1 MRVRA
6 PGPRVPRR
14 EIVAA
19 AVAALALGATL
30 ATAAVPP
37 PFLLGDD
44 GVATTDDAR
53 AFLVNPAALGER
65 YPSELWFGGA
75 RDHDDRTAWEVLAT
89 WRRLGFSM
97 ERDLA
102 GGHAFGAGFSLGG
115 ERARLGWTQ
124 VLRTAAAPRD
134 ERVWDASAGLLV
146 RPAPWLSLGGRMA
159 HVLEPRIAGA
169 QQVRTWT
176 AGLGLRPFALSPARA
191 HGAGVRFTLLG
202 EVTAEEGESPRRED
216 VRAGAALE
224 LVPGLELRAVGGEHT
239 VQVGVTLRQP
249 RSSVAGATRHR
260 RDGSTSLDRV
270 RWAVSAHAGE
280 DRTVFLPRRD
290 RRVARLRLAGPL
302 ADEALGGGLGGGGAR
317 PSGPVHRQLER
328 ALSDPLTR
336 GVFLELEGVGG
347 MAQLEELRPRLE
359 RLVRAGKPVVAYLE
373 HGGTRG
379 DLYLSSVATRVVASP
394 AAEFVGL
401 GLRTER
407 RYWRRALE
415 RAGVR
420 MDRASIG
427 DFKSAYR
434 NLSVDSTPP
443 ADTTVIERILAQRQQ
458 LFVDAVAKARGVP
471 AERVEAVLDG
481 REYPAEVLA
490 RLGVIDSVGWREDA
504 LAELGRL
511 AGLGRKPRTVDLARE
526 SEADERWVTPRRVAV
541 VYAGGPIVDGRSG
554 SNLLDGDVMGDRTV
568 TEQLER
574 AFRAPGVR
582 AVVLR
587 IESPGG
593 SASASYLMDH
603 AVERLKRETG
613 KPLVVSMGSVAA
625 SGGYFMSLHADR
637 IYADRNTVTGSIGVV
652 FVKPSFEGLYGKLGV
667 RQDDFERGPYMGGL
681 SWSRDWGPREQAAA
695 DSTIKRLY
703 RTFMARVADGRRL
716 EPFLV
721 SGYAQGRAW
730 MADDALDRKLV
741 DGIGGLEAAIVAAR
755 RLGGVAAD
763 ERIALLEFHRPRGN
777 LLERALRGWLRGELV
792 RTMSLPDLARA
803 GPRGGLGR
811 GAGGLILGGGTRRVC
826 P

>member
-1 MRVRA
+1 MTARPAGACALR
-6 PGPRVPRR
+6 G
-14 EIVAA
+14 AA
-19 AVAALALGATL
+19 FAIAVAALLAGSPPAVAADAAPILLG
-30 ATAAVPP
+30 
-37 PFLLGDD
+37 GDD

-53 AFLVNPAALGER
+53 ALLVNPAALGQR
-65 YPSELWFGGA
+65 HPSELWFGGA
-75 RDHDDRTAWEVLAT
+75 HGPDGRTAWEVLAT
-89 WRRLGFSM
+89 WRRLGFSL
-97 ERDLA
+97 ERDGS

-115 ERARLGWTQ
+115 PRARLGWTQ

-134 ERVWDASAGLLV
+134 ERVWDANAGLLL
-146 RPAPWLSLGGRMA
+146 RPAPWLSLGGRLE

-176 AGLGLRPFALSPARA
+176 AGLGLRPLAFSPARA

-202 EVTAEEGESPRRED
+202 EVTAEEGESPGRED

-224 LVPGLELRAVGGEHT
+224 VVPGLELRAMGGEHG

-249 RSSVAGATRHR
+249 RSSVTGALERR
-260 RDGSTSLDRV
+260 RDDRDRE
-270 RWAVSAHAGE
+270 RWAVSAHTGE
-280 DRTVFLPRRD
+280 DRTVFVPRGG

-302 ADEALGGGLGGGGAR
+302 ADEALGGGLAGGGAAR

-328 ALSDPLTR
+328 ALADPLTR

-359 RLVRAGKPVVAYLE
+359 RLTRAGKPVVAYLE

-379 DLYLSSVATRVVASP
+379 DLYLASVASRVVASP

-443 ADTTVIERILAQRQQ
+443 ADTTVIERILTQRQQ
-458 LFVDAVAKARGVP
+458 LFVDGVAKARGVP

-511 AGLGRKPRTVDLARE
+511 TGLGRRPRTVDLAHE
-526 SEADERWVTPRRVAV
+526 SEARERWVTPRRVAV

-587 IESPGG
+587 VESPGG

-637 IYADRNTVTGSIGVV
+637 IYADRHTVTGSIGVV
-652 FVKPSFEGLYGKLGV
+652 FVKPSFEGLYEKLGV
-667 RQDDFERGPYMGGL
+667 RQDEFQRGPYMAGL
-681 SWSRDWGPREQAAA
+681 SWSRDWGPREQASA

-703 RTFMARVADGRRL
+703 RTFMARVADGRGL

-763 ERIALLEFHRPRGN
+763 ERIELLEFHHPRGN
-777 LLERALRGWLRGELV
+777 LLERALRGWLRGELA
-792 RTMSLPDLARA
+792 RTMSLPDLTRAQARA
-803 GPRGGLGR
+803 EDWVE
-811 GAGGLILGGGTRRVC
+811 AMAD
-826 P
+826 